1 MWRNCE
7 ETLQRGGYR
16 WRQGITF
23 AVFYMFPSYF
33 PVYFTCHWCPGW
45 LHVSLI
51 CLSHNL
57 STPSC
62 YLYISLFFMDVPSSF
77 LLLLSSPVHLLS
89 SHFSCFVNLC
99 LLSSYLPP
107 LFSLL
112 ALQSLHIHIRS
123 ITWPP
128 ASRSSIST
136 PPTPTPLFSPCLLW
150 FLFFVPCTSE

>member
-7 ETLQRGGYR
+7 ETLQRGGYS

-33 PVYFTCHWCPGW
+33 PVYFTYHWFPGW

-89 SHFSCFVNLC
+89 SHFSCFVNLR
-99 LLSSYLPP
+99 LLSSHLPP

-123 ITWPP
+123 ITWPLLLDRL
-128 ASRSSIST
+128 SLL